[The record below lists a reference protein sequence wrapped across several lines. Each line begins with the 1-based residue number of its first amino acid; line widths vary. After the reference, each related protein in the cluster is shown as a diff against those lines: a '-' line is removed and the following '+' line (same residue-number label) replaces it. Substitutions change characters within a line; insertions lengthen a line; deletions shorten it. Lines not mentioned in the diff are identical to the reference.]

1 MTKYAYSLKT
11 TRIKET
17 DFPYTGTVLDDPT
30 NVAQFAHS
38 LQDSDVEKFLV
49 LYLDAKGSLICI
61 KVWEGSVNHAN
72 VYIREVLKLALLSG
86 ASSIIAVHNHPSGDV
101 TPSSHDQRLTSA
113 LRNGC
118 DAVGLNFFDHVVVS
132 GTDNHYYSIA
142 LDRKGA
148 F

>member
-17 DFPYTGTVLDDPT
+17 DFPYTGTVLDDPA
-30 NVAQFAHS
+30 NVARFAHS

-49 LYLDAKGSLICI
+49 LYLDAKSSLICI

-101 TPSSHDQRLTSA
+101 TPSSHDQTLTSA

-118 DAVGLNFFDHVVVS
+118 GAVGLNLFDHVVVS